1 MDTAKD
7 ARVLLFED
15 AIKRINDIVG
25 NRKLKIPIEY
35 GKLAETLKRVAGLI
49 YEIKYSY
56 IDPKALA
63 ELEPTKKAVS
73 GIKEVGDSVHAA
85 VAHAGFKPKT
95 VSEQVTYAEVE
106 YALRTVAGFPR
117 RLMQSG
123 DDPAHAV
130 DAIAVEISQ
139 VKPVEGSSKLSLCR
153 CTDGTRIWNIVTNI
167 TGLKPGWRLVCAVL
181 PPVEMMGQVSEAM
194 FLGAEPV
201 PSSIPLGLLASLSTS
216 ALDQARA
223 HVLELTRRMT

>member
-15 AIKRINDIVG
+15 AIKRINDIVV
-25 NRKLKIPIEY
+25 NRKLKIHIEY
-35 GKLAETLKRVAGLI
+35 GKLTETLKTVAGLV

-56 IDPKALA
+56 VDPKALA
-63 ELEPTKKAVS
+63 DLDSTTKAIS
-73 GIKEVGDSVHAA
+73 GIKEFGDTVHAV
-85 VAHAGFKPKT
+85 VAHTGFKPKT
-95 VSEQVTYAEVE
+95 VSEQATYAELE
-106 YALRTVAGFPR
+106 YALRTVTGFRR

-123 DDPAHAV
+123 DDPAYAV
-130 DAIAVEISQ
+130 DTVAVEISQ

-167 TGLKPGWRLVCAVL
+167 TGLKPGRRLACAVL

-194 FLGAEPV
+194 FLGTEPV
-201 PSSIPLGLLASLSTS
+201 PSSAPLGLLSSLPTS